1 VKPTIFL
8 LASVAILQAQ
18 VVPRSSAPRE
28 RVPPRTPN
36 AAEDRIGAIGGVRI
50 HATDEQRDQVRACN
64 QILERAQTALKSL
77 PVQGSQLREQIATLN
92 QEQEKL
98 IAGLD
103 KNQHEQLRTRIS
115 DIERARDHA
124 NAALKKLS
132 GELTKSKP
140 DQKRVAELAAEM
152 ERETTPWQEQYRGL
166 QADFEP

>member
-1 VKPTIFL
+1 M
-8 LASVAILQAQ
+8 AILQAQ
-18 VVPRSSAPRE
+18 VAPRPSGPRD

-64 QILERAQTALKSL
+64 QILERAQMSLKSL
-77 PVQGSQLREQIATLN
+77 PAQAGQLSEQIATLN

-103 KNQHEQLRTRIS
+103 KNQHEQLRARIR
-115 DIERARDHA
+115 DMERAKDHA
-124 NAALKKLS
+124 NAVLKKLS
-132 GELTKSKP
+132 GELAKSKP

-152 ERETTPWQEQYRGL
+152 EKEMAPWQEQYRGL

>member
-1 VKPTIFL
+1 M
-8 LASVAILQAQ
+8 AILQAQ
-18 VVPRSSAPRE
+18 VVPRPSGQRE

-50 HATDEQRDQVRACN
+50 HATDEQRDQVQACN
-64 QILERAQTALKSL
+64 QTLERAQMSLRSL
-77 PVQGSQLREQIATLN
+77 PAQADQLREQIATLN

-103 KNQHEQLRTRIS
+103 KTQRDQLRTRIR
-115 DIERARDHA
+115 DMERARDHS

-132 GELTKSKP
+132 GELAKSKP
-140 DQKRVAELAAEM
+140 DQKRLTELAAEM
-152 ERETTPWQEQYRGL
+152 EKEMAPWQEQYRGL